1 MKNITIIGIG
11 LIGSSIARDIREKNN
26 DVIINIVDNSNTVL
40 EKSKKLNLGNNY
52 FEEIST
58 FIDKTEIIFICTPIS
73 AYRSL
78 FEKLNKFKLSNETII
93 TDVGSCKTEV
103 IKNAQNILTK
113 NIKFVPAHPIAGTEQ
128 SGPESGFKGLF
139 NNKWLII
146 TPCKNSDDKSVKI
159 ISNLWK
165 SFGCKIQIMDMNDHD
180 SIMAITSHIPHIIAY
195 NIVGTASELE
205 DNLKEEV
212 IKYSASG
219 FRDFTRIASSDPT
232 MWRDIILSNK
242 EPILKMLEKFE
253 KDLNG
258 LKNAIVNDDKEKLF
272 NIFEK
277 TRDIRKRII
286 EEGQDVKEPNF
297 GRKNQ

>member
-1 MKNITIIGIG
+1 MINIAIIGIG
-11 LIGSSIARDIREKNN
+11 LIGSSIARYIRSTNKE
-26 DVIINIVDNSNTVL
+26 VVINIVDNSRLAL

-52 FEEIST
+52 FENMSACKDEN
-58 FIDKTEIIFICTPIS
+58 EIIFICTPIS
-73 AYRSL
+73 GYKL
-78 FEKLNKFKLSNETII
+78 IFEELQKIKISKKTII
-93 TDVGSCKTEV
+93 TDVGSSKSEI
-103 IKNAQNILTK
+103 IKLAQNILSE

-128 SGPESGFKGLF
+128 SGPESGFEGLF
-139 NNKWLII
+139 KNKWLVI
-146 TPCKNSDDKSVKI
+146 TPCKNSDDESIKV

-165 SFGCKIQIMDMNDHD
+165 SFGCKIQLMDMNDHD

-195 NIVGTASELE
+195 NIVGTASNLE

-242 EPILKMLEKFE
+242 LPILKMLDKFE
-253 KDLNG
+253 KDLDG
-258 LKNAIVNDDKEKLF
+258 LKDAIKNEDKEKLF
-272 NIFEK
+272 NIFNK

-286 EEGQDVKEPNF
+286 DEGQDVKEPNF
-297 GRKNQ
+297 GRKN

>member
-1 MKNITIIGIG
+1 MLNIAIIGIG
-11 LIGSSIARDIREKNN
+11 LIGSSIARHIRANN
-26 DVIINIVDNSNTVL
+26 KEVIINIIDNSKLEL

-52 FEEIST
+52 FENISSCK
-58 FIDKTEIIFICTPIS
+58 DENEIIFICTPIS
-73 AYRSL
+73 AYNVIFGEL
-78 FEKLNKFKLSNETII
+78 KKIKINDKTII
-93 TDVGSCKTEV
+93 TDVGSSKSEIVEV
-103 IKNAQNILTK
+103 AQNILS
-113 NIKFVPAHPIAGTEQ
+113 NSVKFVPAHPIAGTEQ
-128 SGPESGFKGLF
+128 SGPESGFEGLF

-146 TPCKNSDDKSVKI
+146 TPCKNSDDKSIKI
-159 ISNLWK
+159 ISSLWK
-165 SFGCKIQIMDMNDHD
+165 SFGSKIQIMDMNDHD

-242 EPILKMLEKFE
+242 EPILQMLEKFE
-253 KDLNG
+253 NDLNG
-258 LKNAIVNDDKEKLF
+258 LKNAIVNNDKKKLF
-272 NIFEK
+272 NIFDK

-297 GRKNQ
+297 GRKN

>member
-26 DVIINIVDNSNTVL
+26 DVIINIVDSSNTAL

-58 FIDKTEIIFICTPIS
+58 FIGKTEIIFICTPIS
-73 AYRSL
+73 AYKSL

-103 IKNAQNILTK
+103 IINAQNILTK

-146 TPCKNSDDKSVKI
+146 TPCKNSDDKSIKI
-159 ISNLWK
+159 ISSLWK

-232 MWRDIILSNK
+232 MWRDIIFSNK

-258 LKNAIVNDDKEKLF
+258 LKNAIVNNDKQKLF
-272 NIFEK
+272 NIFDK

-297 GRKNQ
+297 GRKN

>member
-11 LIGSSIARDIREKNN
+11 LIGSSIARDIREKNK
-26 DVIINIVDNSNTVL
+26 DVIINIVDNSNMAL

-52 FEEIST
+52 FGEMST
-58 FIDKTEIIFICTPIS
+58 FINKTEIIFICTPIS
-73 AYRSL
+73 AYKSL
-78 FEKLNKFKLSNETII
+78 FEKLKKFKLSNDTII

-146 TPCKNSDDKSVKI
+146 TPCKNSDDKSIKI

-219 FRDFTRIASSDPT
+219 FRDFTRIASSDPI

-242 EPILKMLEKFE
+242 EPILKMLAKFE

-258 LKNAIVNDDKEKLF
+258 LKNAIVNDDKEKLY
-272 NIFEK
+272 NIFDK

-286 EEGQDVKEPNF
+286 EEGQDVKEANF
-297 GRKNQ
+297 GRKN

>member
-1 MKNITIIGIG
+1 M
-11 LIGSSIARDIREKNN
+11 R
-26 DVIINIVDNSNTVL
+26 VQ
-40 EKSKKLNLGNNY
+40 
-52 FEEIST
+52 
-58 FIDKTEIIFICTPIS
+58 
-73 AYRSL
+73 
-78 FEKLNKFKLSNETII
+78 NK
-93 TDVGSCKTEV
+93 VV
-103 IKNAQNILTK
+103 Q
-113 NIKFVPAHPIAGTEQ
+113 
-128 SGPESGFKGLF
+128 ESGFKGLF

-272 NIFEK
+272 NIFDK
-277 TRDIRKRII
+277 TRDIRKA
-286 EEGQDVKEPNF
+286 NY
-297 GRKNQ
+297 

>member
-11 LIGSSIARDIREKNN
+11 LIGSSIARDIRDKNK
-26 DVIINIVDNSNTVL
+26 DVIINIVDNSNTAL

-52 FEEIST
+52 FEKMSI

-73 AYRSL
+73 AYKSL
-78 FEKLNKFKLSNETII
+78 FEELKKFKLSNETVI

-103 IKNAQNILTK
+103 IKDAQNIFTK

-146 TPCKNSDDKSVKI
+146 TPCKNSDDKSI
-159 ISNLWK
+159 NLISNLWK
-165 SFGCKIQIMDMNDHD
+165 SFGSKIQIMDMNDHD

-242 EPILKMLEKFE
+242 KPILKMLEKFE

-272 NIFEK
+272 NIFDK

>member
-11 LIGSSIARDIREKNN
+11 LIGSSIARVIREINK
-26 DVIINIVDNSNTVL
+26 DVVINIVDNSNTAL
-40 EKSKKLNLGNNY
+40 EKSKKLSLGNNY
-52 FEEIST
+52 FEEMST

-73 AYRSL
+73 AYKSI
-78 FEKLNKFKLSNETII
+78 FEKLKKFRLSNETII

-113 NIKFVPAHPIAGTEQ
+113 NMKFVPAHPIAGTEQ
-128 SGPESGFKGLF
+128 SGPESGFTGLF

-146 TPCKNSDDKSVKI
+146 TPCKNADDKSIKI

-165 SFGCKIQIMDMNDHD
+165 SFGCKIQMMDMNDHD

-205 DNLKEEV
+205 DHLKEEV

-242 EPILKMLEKFE
+242 EPILKMLKKFE

-258 LKNAIVNDDKEKLF
+258 LKNAIINDDKEKLF
-272 NIFEK
+272 RIFDK

-297 GRKNQ
+297 GRKN

>member
-11 LIGSSIARDIREKNN
+11 LIGSSIARDIREKYK
-26 DVIINIVDNSNTVL
+26 DVIINIVDNSNMAL

-52 FEEIST
+52 FGEMST
-58 FIDKTEIIFICTPIS
+58 FINKTEIIFICTPIS
-73 AYRSL
+73 AYKSL
-78 FEKLNKFKLSNETII
+78 FEKLKKFNLSNETII

-146 TPCKNSDDKSVKI
+146 TPCKNSDDKSIKI

-219 FRDFTRIASSDPT
+219 FRDFTRIASSDPI

-242 EPILKMLEKFE
+242 EPILKMLAKFE
-253 KDLNG
+253 KDLHG
-258 LKNAIVNDDKEKLF
+258 LKNAIVNDDKEKLYK
-272 NIFEK
+272 IFDK

-286 EEGQDVKEPNF
+286 EEGQDVKEANF
-297 GRKNQ
+297 GRKN

>member
-1 MKNITIIGIG
+1 M
-11 LIGSSIARDIREKNN
+11 
-26 DVIINIVDNSNTVL
+26 
-40 EKSKKLNLGNNY
+40 
-52 FEEIST
+52 ST
-58 FIDKTEIIFICTPIS
+58 FINKTEIIFICTPIS
-73 AYRSL
+73 AYKSL
-78 FEKLNKFKLSNETII
+78 FEKLKKFKLSNDTII

-146 TPCKNSDDKSVKI
+146 TPCKNSDDKSIKI

-219 FRDFTRIASSDPT
+219 FRDFTRIASSDPI

-242 EPILKMLEKFE
+242 EPILKMLAKFE

-272 NIFEK
+272 NIFDK

-286 EEGQDVKEPNF
+286 EEGQDVKEANF
-297 GRKNQ
+297 GRKN

>member
-11 LIGSSIARDIREKNN
+11 LIGSSIARHIRAKNKK
-26 DVIINIVDNSNTVL
+26 VVINIVDNSEFAL

-52 FEEIST
+52 FENISLCKN
-58 FIDKTEIIFICTPIS
+58 DNEIIFICTPIS
-73 AYRSL
+73 AYKL
-78 FEKLNKFKLSNETII
+78 IFEDLKKIKVSNNTII
-93 TDVGSCKTEV
+93 TDVGSSKSEIV
-103 IKNAQNILTK
+103 KISENVLSESA
-113 NIKFVPAHPIAGTEQ
+113 KFVPAHPIAGTEQ
-128 SGPESGFKGLF
+128 SGPESGFEGLF

-146 TPCKNSDDKSVKI
+146 TPCGNSDDESIKI

-165 SFGCKIQIMDMNDHD
+165 SFGCKIQLMDMYDHD

-195 NIVGTASELE
+195 NIVGTASDLE

-219 FRDFTRIASSDPT
+219 FRDFTRIASSDPV

-242 EPILKMLEKFE
+242 VPILKMLDKFE
-253 KDLNG
+253 KDLDG
-258 LKNAIVNDDKEKLF
+258 LKNAIKNNDKEKLF
-272 NIFEK
+272 NIFNK

-286 EEGQDVKEPNF
+286 DEGQDVKEPNF
-297 GRKNQ
+297 GRKN